1 MSRMFLF
8 GAVVYAVMGVVAAM
22 MMLRELQR
30 RGVRVDWHL
39 LRLRFFRYLEEYRR
53 LTLRETGQVKMLYYF
68 YVVCML
74 LALACAAVGL
84 FLLVL

>member
-1 MSRMFLF
+1 MSGLFLF
-8 GAVVYAVMGVVAAM
+8 GAVAYAAMGMLAAM

-30 RGVRVDWHL
+30 RGVNVEWL
-39 LRLRFFRYLEEYRR
+39 KLRLHFFRYLEEYKQ

>member
-1 MSRMFLF
+1 MSEMFLF
-8 GAVVYAVMGVVAAM
+8 GAVAYAAMGVVAAM

-30 RGVRVDWHL
+30 RGVKVEWHL
-39 LRLRFFRYLEEYRR
+39 LRLRFFGYLEEYRQ
-53 LTLRETGQVKMLYYF
+53 LTLRETGQVRMLYYF

-84 FLLVL
+84 LLLVL